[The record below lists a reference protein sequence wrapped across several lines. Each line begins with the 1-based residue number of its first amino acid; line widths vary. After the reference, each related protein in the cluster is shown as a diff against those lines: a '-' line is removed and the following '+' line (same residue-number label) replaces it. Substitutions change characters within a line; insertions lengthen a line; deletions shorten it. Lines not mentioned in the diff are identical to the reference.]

1 MFDLPTLQQTQ
12 QQLPL
17 YQHQL
22 PPPPEHAQGEPV
34 QRQLSSTFD
43 FDFDNNNSGYDEY
56 EYDYQT
62 REFQDPLVPPPRPL
76 QQPDL
81 GQYMTLE
88 MNGMQLQVPRADASF
103 LHVPSAAPAIV
114 GHERD
119 GGGCMLNQS
128 DGVSGGGMGNGN
140 DNVNANANAD
150 TGVVGWSF
158 DTFINMV
165 PPPAQ
170 PVASASST
178 TAASASA
185 PMMTMTMTATND
197 AGQLQFPSTE
207 YIQPVDVDYR
217 QQQSRLAQQA
227 QQRQVQMQPM
237 AQYGPQVGRQMA
249 ASGSHGRGQGLGPM
263 QMELQASPAQAQ
275 GQSQPQQVWAA
286 EGGGAAAKDAA
297 QG

>member
-17 YQHQL
+17 YHHQL
-22 PPPPEHAQGEPV
+22 PPTTEHAQEEAAAL
-34 QRQLSSTFD
+34 QRQLSSPFGFD
-43 FDFDNNNSGYDEY
+43 LDSGGYEY
-56 EYDYQT
+56 EYDYQY
-62 REFQDPLVPPPRPL
+62 RDFQDPLVPPPPSL

-81 GQYMTLE
+81 AQYMTLE

-103 LHVPSAAPAIV
+103 LYVPSAAPAIV

-119 GGGCMLNQS
+119 GGGCISDQS
-128 DGVSGGGMGNGN
+128 AGVSGGGMGNVN
-140 DNVNANANAD
+140 DNNNVNANVD

-158 DTFINMV
+158 DTFMNMV

-170 PVASASST
+170 PVASASSS
-178 TAASASA
+178 TAASA
-185 PMMTMTMTATND
+185 PMMTMTMSATND

-227 QQRQVQMQPM
+227 QRRQVQKQAM
-237 AQYGPQVGRQMA
+237 AQYGPQMRRQMA
-249 ASGSHGRGQGLGPM
+249 VSGSHGRGQGLGPM

-275 GQSQPQQVWAA
+275 GQSQSQQVWSM